1 MKKFFAIAFI
11 AAALVACN
19 NDAETKTEKKDSTVI
34 ETPPP
39 APIDTTRTD
48 TLVVVPDTTKK

>member
-19 NDAETKTEKKDSTVI
+19 NDSETKTEEKKDSTVI
-34 ETPPP
+34 ETPGV
-39 APIDTTRTD
+39 DTLKTD
-48 TLVVVPDTTKK
+48 TLVIVPDTTKK